1 MGKFVQVLEINME
14 DLLLQVASEANG
26 QKFTE
31 LKKAAQEA
39 YEQAVRS
46 TAQRAGIVDR
56 INVIISVKLPEV
68 LSKTEF
74 SEDFKK
80 SRIIAIG

>member
-1 MGKFVQVLEINME
+1 MAMSMRLKVLGERSEKF
-14 DLLLQVASEANG
+14 
-26 QKFTE
+26 
-31 LKKAAQEA
+31 
-39 YEQAVRS
+39 RS
-46 TAQRAGIVDR
+46 GILADCLAHYLCSCCTAEGTAQRAGIVDR

-80 SRIIAIG
+80 S